1 MRDEWMGDAGRPI
14 SGAGHFS
21 SLEDR
26 NKPENVALRNILN
39 SLMCKN
45 IKSFKRSLQE
55 AENVGLDINKI
66 VIQDSLNSWY
76 HLGPYLLSRAT
87 MTQAKMFMAYAEY
100 PGVNLLEQQA
110 QTYSSKLVSIHK
122 KLTEEDRPA
131 DWEPTNIQPISHI
144 FIRSWGP
151 YLVPINKQRDSK
163 SEQNRREF
171 AEQTRVFLGNLGV
184 TWLEK
189 DEYNNSLAH
198 ILTERAGS
206 FYLKAIK
213 PWLEKINI
221 SFTEKNNYNQ
231 SPLDFAELRIQR
243 ARTPVSQYWRYSDEE
258 ISQYQEVMAELGREM
273 LQTDTIQVKSSPSGW
288 SRRF

>member
-45 IKSFKRSLQE
+45 VKLFKRSLQE

-100 PGVNLLEQQA
+100 PGVDLLQQQA
-110 QTYSSKLVSIHK
+110 QTYSSKLAHMQK
-122 KLTEEDRPA
+122 NRAEDLPA
-131 DWEPTNIQPISHI
+131 DWEPTNIQPISHV
-144 FIRSWGP
+144 FVRSWGP
-151 YLVPINKQRDSK
+151 YLVPRHLTRDSK

-171 AEQTRVFLGNLGV
+171 AEQARVFLSGLGV

-189 DEYNNSLAH
+189 DEHNNSLAH
-198 ILTERAGS
+198 LLVERAGTV
-206 FYLKAIK
+206 YLKAIK
-213 PWLEKINI
+213 PWLQTIGI
-221 SFTEKNNYNQ
+221 GFIEKNNYNQ

-243 ARTPVSQYWRYSDEE
+243 ARAPVSRYLQFSEDE
-258 ISQYQEVMAELGREM
+258 IMKYQEVVAELGREV
-273 LQTDTIQVKSSPSGW
+273 LQENTPQVKSPPSGL